1 MTHCTDRIIAN
12 KFMYPWKFRSVLFF
26 SPPNSGKKIL
36 DSCLSLTLAH
46 FYDTLQMY
54 AYTKSVL
61 NRFSFSLFFPFFL
74 QPIVYTPSNYNPPTL
89 RGKNFLIHAFP
100 NTGTLSEQLYIRHS
114 PIGSWNPES
123 TLSLYSSFRLTISGQ
138 KNIEYNA
145 HLCLEKH
152 SVKCSL
158 NA

>member
-1 MTHCTDRIIAN
+1 MDFVAKLIYKIKYSSVKFLMTHCTDRIIAN

-74 QPIVYTPSNYNPPTL
+74 QPIVYTPSNYNPPHYE
-89 RGKNFLIHAFP
+89 GKISWSMPFPILVHCQNNFI
-100 NTGTLSEQLYIRHS
+100 
-114 PIGSWNPES
+114 
-123 TLSLYSSFRLTISGQ
+123 
-138 KNIEYNA
+138 
-145 HLCLEKH
+145 
-152 SVKCSL
+152 
-158 NA
+158 

>member
-26 SPPNSGKKIL
+26 SPPISGNKIL

-46 FYDTLQMY
+46 FYDTLQMH

-74 QPIVYTPSNYNPPTL
+74 QPIVYIPLLITIPHPT
-89 RGKNFLIHAFP
+89 RKKFLDPCLSQYWYTVRTTLYKALTDWLLESRIH
-100 NTGTLSEQLYIRHS
+100 TLFIQQLPVDDIW
-114 PIGSWNPES
+114 P
-123 TLSLYSSFRLTISGQ
+123 
-138 KNIEYNA
+138 K
-145 HLCLEKH
+145 KH
-152 SVKCSL
+152 RV
-158 NA
+158 